1 MPYPIRKTKDQ
12 MQENVKAQ
20 DYSNLTPFLQ
30 QPMSL
35 LQDILLGDSD
45 KESIRSIWLK
55 SEARDDKIVKVS
67 SSVSSK
73 EIDMLVSKGFVEYID
88 KDNKIIAFTERGSK
102 ILKESIL
109 NNENT
114 SFSFT
119 KKASNE
125 LLLKNVYDFGEEVLV
140 RINHPEKFGTRYVTM
155 HKSKIANKGIPK
167 KIVDYNIATKKDDG
181 SYKELPDYSD
191 EELIKVL
198 HLAKRIISNHQEIR
212 TANKSISS
220 LPINRIKS
228 FAEVI
233 MRELDKR

>member
-1 MPYPIRKTKDQ
+1 MPYPIRKIKDQ
-12 MQENVKAQ
+12 MQESVKAQ
-20 DYSNLTPFLQ
+20 DYSNLIPFLQ

-35 LQDILLGDSD
+35 LQDLVLGESD

-55 SEARDDKIVKVS
+55 SEARDEKIVKVS
-67 SSVSSK
+67 SSVPDK
-73 EIDMLVSKGFVEYID
+73 EIDSLVSKGFVEYID
-88 KDNKIIAFTERGSK
+88 KDNKIISFTERGSK

-140 RINHPEKFGTRYVTM
+140 RINHPEKFGARYITM
-155 HKSKIANKGIPK
+155 KKSKIASKGVPQ
-167 KIVDYNIATKKDDG
+167 KISDYNVATKKDDG
-181 SYKELPDYSD
+181 SYKDISDYS
-191 EELIKVL
+191 EEDLIKVL
-198 HLAKRIISNHQEIR
+198 HLAKRVIKNHQEIR
-212 TANKSISS
+212 TANKTISS

-228 FAEVI
+228 FAETVMI
-233 MRELDKR
+233 ELDKR